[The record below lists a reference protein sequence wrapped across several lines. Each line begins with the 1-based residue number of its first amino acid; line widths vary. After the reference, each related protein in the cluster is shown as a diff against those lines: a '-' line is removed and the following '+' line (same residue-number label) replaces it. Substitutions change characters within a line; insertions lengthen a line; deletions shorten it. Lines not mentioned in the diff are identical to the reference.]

1 MKRHIIT
8 AMMFMIT
15 SLTFGQERGTYSYH
29 HEDLK
34 KETEHTIRYASAPNR
49 TYAEFEELDLEAI
62 MKRYNYDPVKIKR
75 FINEDFDPKQFG
87 LTETE
92 YRKVKYL
99 IEKW

>member
-1 MKRHIIT
+1 MKRQIIT

-15 SLTFGQERGTYSYH
+15 SLTFGQEGGSHSYH

-34 KETEHTIRYASAPNR
+34 KETEHTIRYASSPKR
-49 TYAEFEELDLEAI
+49 TYGEIEQLDLEAI
-62 MKRYNYDPVKIKR
+62 MKRYNYDPGKIKR

-87 LTETE
+87 LTESE
-92 YRKVKYL
+92 YRKVKNL